1 MKKILPLELGSLLEE
16 LVEEL
21 FVRSLERVAEQVD
34 SDKFN
39 KKKKNRHILRNLTDA
54 SQDGQDSRSDCWE
67 AHKQTWGTRK
77 SSGV

>member
-21 FVRSLERVAEQVD
+21 VVRSLEREVEQVD

-39 KKKKNRHILRNLTDA
+39 KKKLLRIF
-54 SQDGQDSRSDCWE
+54 E
-67 AHKQTWGTRK
+67 EI
-77 SSGV
+77 

>member
-39 KKKKNRHILRNLTDA
+39 KKKNRTFEEI
-54 SQDGQDSRSDCWE
+54 
-67 AHKQTWGTRK
+67 
-77 SSGV
+77 

>member
-39 KKKKNRHILRNLTDA
+39 KKKKNRHI
-54 SQDGQDSRSDCWE
+54 
-67 AHKQTWGTRK
+67 
-77 SSGV
+77 